1 MLSNYL
7 NNNWANR
14 LKDEFEKDYFIALDS
29 FLEEAYKN
37 NIIYPEKSHIFN
49 ALNLTPYEKVSV
61 VILGQDPYHGENQA
75 HGLSF
80 SVLAGEKL
88 PPSLKNIYK
97 ELYDDLEIK
106 RITGNLE
113 DWAKQGV
120 LLLNDVLT
128 VEKGKAR
135 SHRKKGW
142 EAFTKAVILQLNQ
155 ADHPIVFMLWGN
167 DAIKKASI
175 IDDKHIIIK
184 GPHPSP
190 LSAYRGFFGSK
201 CFSLC
206 NQHLE
211 DNMLRTIDWSSS
223 K

>member
-1 MLSNYL
+1 MFTQYL
-7 NNNWANR
+7 QSDWAEL
-14 LKDEFEKDYFIALDS
+14 LKNEFHEAYFLTLTD
-29 FLEEAYKN
+29 FLEDAYKN

-49 ALNLTPYEKVSV
+49 AFNLTPFEEVKV
-61 VILGQDPYHGENQA
+61 VIMGQDPYHGVNQA

-80 SVLAGEKL
+80 SVPVGEKL

-97 ELYDDLEIK
+97 ELYDDLK
-106 RITGNLE
+106 ITRMHGNLE

-120 LLLNDVLT
+120 LMINDVLT

-142 EAFTKAVILQLNQ
+142 EIFTKHVIELLNT
-155 ADHPIVFMLWGN
+155 ADHPIIYVLWGN
-167 DAIKKASI
+167 DAIKKETL

-190 LSAYRGFFGSK
+190 LSSYRGFFGSK
-201 CFSLC
+201 PFS
-206 NQHLE
+206 
-211 DNMLRTIDWSSS
+211 TINKLLIESGTEPIKW
-223 K
+223 

>member
-1 MLSNYL
+1 MLSNYIQ
-7 NNNWANR
+7 NDWAK
-14 LKDEFEKDYFIALDS
+14 LLQDEFKKSYFLDLTD
-29 FLEEAYKN
+29 FLDNAYKN
-37 NIIYPEKSHIFN
+37 NIIYPRKSHIFK
-49 ALNLTPYEKVSV
+49 AFNLTPFEEVKV
-61 VILGQDPYHGENQA
+61 VILGQDPYHGDNQA

-80 SVLAGEKL
+80 SVPTGEKL

-97 ELYDDLEIK
+97 ELYEDLKIS

-113 DWAKQGV
+113 DWASQGV

-128 VEKGKAR
+128 VERGKAR

-142 EAFTKAVILQLNQ
+142 ELFTKSIIELLNHSKQ
-155 ADHPIVFMLWGN
+155 PIVFILWGN
-167 DAIKKASI
+167 DAIKKETL
-175 IDDKHIIIK
+175 IDEKHIIIK

-206 NQHLE
+206 NEHLTH
-211 DNMLRTIDWSSS
+211 LKRTPINW
-223 K
+223 

>member
-7 NNNWANR
+7 KSNWANR
-14 LKDEFEKDYFIALDS
+14 LKEEFEKDYFINLNL
-29 FLEEAYKN
+29 FLEDAYKN

-49 ALNLTPYEKVSV
+49 ALNLTPFEEVKV
-61 VILGQDPYHGENQA
+61 VILGQDPYHGINQA

-80 SVLAGEKL
+80 SVLDGEKL

-97 ELYDDLEIK
+97 ELYEDLKISK
-106 RITGNLE
+106 ITGNLE

-128 VEKGKAR
+128 VEQGKAR

-142 EAFTKAVILQLNQ
+142 EDFTKAVILELNQ
-155 ADHPIVFMLWGN
+155 SNHPIVFILWGN
-167 DAIKKASI
+167 DAIKKEAI

-190 LSAYRGFFGSK
+190 LSAYRGFFGSR
-201 CFSLC
+201 CFSQC
-206 NQHLE
+206 NKHLKE
-211 DNMLRTIDWSSS
+211 NNLKEINW
-223 K
+223 